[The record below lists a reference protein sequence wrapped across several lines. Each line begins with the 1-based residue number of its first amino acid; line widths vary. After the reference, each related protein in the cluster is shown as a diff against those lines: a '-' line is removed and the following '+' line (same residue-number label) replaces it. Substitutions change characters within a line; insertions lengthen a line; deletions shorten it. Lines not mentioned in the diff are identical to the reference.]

1 MPIPISHECQGQE
14 CCIYHDSDSD
24 PVVPTASTYNGHPT
38 SFVPGNPPPPIPQSS
53 RLHQGI
59 SSHFP
64 NNDDGFFPARYH
76 QDVPVTSHPIALET
90 PLPVGAPIAPGVAR
104 SSTFYERV
112 LVSDSPK
119 AVTNEPTVNPVF
131 DVPVGEGRFPPSGWT
146 SNMALWLY
154 DPQNTMSDV
163 LYRSYDAQSPNP
175 QLHSTWSPDHP
186 PTSLLSD
193 LLTCDSFTTELSPAT
208 RFSIEVSPVAGKEK
222 HCPLCGINFTQ
233 LQLQVV
239 SRAPLLVQQT
249 FAGKTL
255 GTRIF

>member
-1 MPIPISHECQGQE
+1 MTRT
-14 CCIYHDSDSD
+14 
-24 PVVPTASTYNGHPT
+24 PTPWFQQLPLITVT
-38 SFVPGNPPPPIPQSS
+38 PPHLFP
-53 RLHQGI
+53 GI

-90 PLPVGAPIAPGVAR
+90 PLPAGAPIAPGVAR

-119 AVTNEPTVNPVF
+119 AVTNEPTVNPVS

-146 SNMALWLY
+146 
-154 DPQNTMSDV
+154 
-163 LYRSYDAQSPNP
+163 SYDAQSPNP

-193 LLTCDSFTTELSPAT
+193 LLTCDSLQEPEAESTELSPAT
-208 RFSIEVSPVAGKEK
+208 RFSIEVSPVPPAVAGKEK

-239 SRAPLLVQQT
+239 SRASLLVQQT